1 MMQDNPER
9 FSDIVKEFRL
19 RADFTVEK
27 VAEQA
32 DITERYLYRIENEDK
47 KPSFDVLV
55 RLVRTLSI
63 PGDYIFY
70 PKEKVAHNP
79 DVEEI
84 VHMLYQCDEHSLKI
98 VKAVLRAI
106 LEDQ

>member
-1 MMQDNPER
+1 MMQDKPEKL
-9 FSDIVKEFRL
+9 SDIVKEFRA
-19 RADFTVEK
+19 RANLTVEK

-47 KPSFDVLV
+47 KPSFDVLC
-55 RLVRTLSI
+55 RLVQTLPI

-70 PKEKVAHNP
+70 SKERVAHDP
-79 DVEEI
+79 DMDEI
-84 VHMLYQCDEHSLKI
+84 IHMLYRCDKHSRKI
-98 VKAVLRAI
+98 VKSVLRVL

>member
-1 MMQDNPER
+1 MQDNPEK
-9 FSDIVKEFRL
+9 FSDIVKHFRARTGL
-19 RADFTVEK
+19 TVEK

-32 DITERYLYRIENEDK
+32 NITERYLYRIENEDK
-47 KPSFDVLV
+47 TPSFDVLG
-55 RLVRTLSI
+55 RLVRVLSI

-70 PKEKVAHNP
+70 SKEKVSHDP

-84 VHMLYQCDEHSLKI
+84 VHMLYRCDKRSLTI

-106 LEDQ
+106 LDGQ

>member
-1 MMQDNPER
+1 MMQDNPEK
-9 FSDIVKEFRL
+9 FSDIVKEFRS
-19 RADFTVEK
+19 RAGFTVEK

-47 KPSFDVLV
+47 KPSFDVLG
-55 RLVRTLSI
+55 RLVRALSI

-70 PKEKVAHNP
+70 AKEKVAHDP

-84 VHMLYQCDEHSLKI
+84 VHMLYRCDKHSLRI
-98 VKAVLRAI
+98 VKAVLRSI
-106 LEDQ
+106 LGDQ

>member
-1 MMQDNPER
+1 MQDKPEK
-9 FSDIVKEFRL
+9 FSDVIKDFRA
-19 RADFTVEK
+19 RANLTVEK

-47 KPSFDVLV
+47 TPSFDVLG

-70 PKEKVAHNP
+70 PKEKVSHDP
-79 DVEEI
+79 DVQEI
-84 VHMLYQCDEHSLKI
+84 VHMLYQCDNHSLKI

>member
-1 MMQDNPER
+1 MQDNPEK
-9 FSDIVKEFRL
+9 FSDIVKQFRA
-19 RADFTVEK
+19 RANLTVEK

-47 KPSFDVLV
+47 TPSFDVLG

-63 PGDYIFY
+63 PADYIFY
-70 PKEKVAHNP
+70 PKEKVAHDP
-79 DVEEI
+79 DIEEI
-84 VHMLYQCDEHSLKI
+84 VHMLYRCDKHSLKI